1 MDFFFNIV
9 KKFPKILGIDLFL
22 IKMNEQK
29 IYDRDVYRLDW
40 RREGEENFEASIKT
54 KKRLSSGNAMFPL
67 FLSS

>member
-1 MDFFFNIV
+1 MSNRFILIV
-9 KKFPKILGIDLFL
+9 SAEIDLFL

-54 KKRLSSGNAMFPL
+54 KKRLSSGNAKFPL